1 MARKAFEALN
11 KAKKQEASARA
22 AKRRAVG
29 WMNDE
34 YASAVRKYFP
44 ELEASET
51 VDDEIVPVVEDV
63 DKFFEKVARVYH
75 AYRSKGE
82 SSTRQPFRKRVVE
95 VTKCTDTN
103 PACSIHFS
111 QKGKK
116 SPTWERC
123 GLSTEV
129 CPLKSKEGG

>member
-22 AKRRAVG
+22 AKRRAVAS
-29 WMNDE
+29 MNDE
-34 YASAVRKYFP
+34 YASAVRKHFP

-75 AYRSKGE
+75 AYMSKGE
-82 SSTRQPFRKRVVE
+82 SSTTQQPQAGNPETPNRSSQDFRSTGYSQDVS
-95 VTKCTDTN
+95 TN
-103 PACSIHFS
+103 E
-111 QKGKK
+111 Q
-116 SPTWERC
+116 
-123 GLSTEV
+123 
-129 CPLKSKEGG
+129 